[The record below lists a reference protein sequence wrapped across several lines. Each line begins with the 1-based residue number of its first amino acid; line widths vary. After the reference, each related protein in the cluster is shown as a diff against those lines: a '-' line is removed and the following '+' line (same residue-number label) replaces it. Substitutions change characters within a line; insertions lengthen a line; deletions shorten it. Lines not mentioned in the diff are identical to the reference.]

1 MLVSPYSALP
11 VGCMIKRLLS
21 YAERQ
26 YPVYRGI
33 ALDIFDHPETSNHE
47 VHACS
52 VLSGQLEKHGFRV
65 TVGVAGHP
73 TGFTAVYRAEKP
85 GPVLV
90 FLAEYD
96 ALPGLGHGYGHNLF
110 GATSALAA
118 AALRQGV
125 DETGGELR
133 VYGTPGEE
141 GGENGSA
148 KGSFVREG
156 YFRDVD
162 AALCVHPGS
171 DHHELTHEEI
181 ACAPIRIAFKG
192 KASHASSHPQ
202 DGINALDALVLV
214 FNAIGL
220 LRQQLPGDV
229 RIHGIVTRGG
239 DAPNI
244 IPDDTEGRF
253 YVRAA
258 TVKRMMEVYHQL
270 ERIVQGAA
278 LQTGC
283 TGLLE
288 PTQRNLVENIIPTP
302 SFDEVYRRNLVSLG
316 ETVDEREAQLL
327 GSSDVGNVS
336 QVVPTIQ
343 PMIRIS
349 ETPVAG
355 HSTEKK
361 AACRSETGLRSI
373 ALGAKALALTALDL
387 IEQPA
392 LLQSI
397 QADHAAAV
405 AAQR

>member
-1 MLVSPYSALP
+1 MVRREAILA
-11 VGCMIKRLLS
+11 
-21 YAERQ
+21 YADGQ
-26 YPVYRGI
+26 YPVYREI
-33 ALDIFDHPETSNHE
+33 ALDIFAHPETSNHE
-47 VHACS
+47 YHACE
-52 VLSGQLEKHGFRV
+52 VLTEQLRREGFDV
-65 TVGVAGHP
+65 AVDVAGHP
-73 TGFTAVYRAEKP
+73 TGFTATYRAEKP
-85 GPVLV
+85 GPVLA

-96 ALPGLGHGYGHNLF
+96 ALAGLGHGCGHNLF

-118 AALRQGV
+118 ASLKQV
-125 DETGGELR
+125 IDEIGGEIR

-156 YFRDVD
+156 FFRDVD
-162 AALCVHPGS
+162 TALCVHPGS
-171 DHHELTHEEI
+171 DHHELTHAEA

-192 KASHASSHPQ
+192 KASHAAANPQ

-220 LRQQLPGDV
+220 LRQQLPQDV
-229 RIHGIVTRGG
+229 RIHGIVTKGG

-244 IPDDTEGRF
+244 IPDDTEARF

-258 TVKRMMEVYHQL
+258 TVKRMMDVYHRL
-270 ERIVQGAA
+270 ERIVEGAA

-316 ETVDEREAQLL
+316 EPFEERKVFPL

-336 QVVPTIQ
+336 QVIPVIQ

-349 ETPVAG
+349 DVPVAG
-355 HSTEKK
+355 HSIEKK
-361 AACRSETGLRSI
+361 EACRSETGLRSI
-373 ALGAKALALTALDL
+373 AVGAKALALTALDL
-387 IEQPA
+387 IERPE
-392 LLQSI
+392 LLAAI
-397 QADHAAAV
+397 KAEHAAAV
-405 AAQR
+405 AAQQ

>member
-1 MLVSPYSALP
+1 MSLRERILA
-11 VGCMIKRLLS
+11 
-21 YAERQ
+21 YADRQ
-26 YPVYRGI
+26 YPLYRQL
-33 ALDIFDHPETSNHE
+33 ALDIHARPETSNHE
-47 VHACS
+47 VFACGL
-52 VLSGQLEKHGFRV
+52 LSDQLRAEGFAV
-65 TVGVAGHP
+65 TVDVAGHP
-73 TGFTAVYRAEKP
+73 TGFTGVYKSGKP

-96 ALPGLGHGYGHNLF
+96 ALPGLGHGCGHNLF
-110 GATSALAA
+110 GPTSVLAG
-118 AALRQGV
+118 AALKQV
-125 DETGGELR
+125 IDETGGEIR

-171 DHHELTHEEI
+171 DHHELTHPEI
-181 ACAPIRIAFKG
+181 ACAPIRIEFKG
-192 KASHASSHPQ
+192 KAAHASSAPHE
-202 DGINALDALVLV
+202 GVNALDALVLV

-220 LRQQLPGDV
+220 LRQQLPRDV

-244 IPDDTEGRF
+244 IPDYTEGRF

-258 TVKRMMEVYHQL
+258 TVPRMMEVL
-270 ERIVQGAA
+270 EKLKKIVEGAA

-288 PTQRNLVENIIPTP
+288 PTQRNLIHNVVPTP
-302 SFDEVYRRNLVSLG
+302 SFDEVYLKNLLSLG
-316 ETVDEREAQLL
+316 EKYENINVPL

-336 QVVPTIQ
+336 QVIPTIQ

-349 ETPVAG
+349 DTPVAG
-355 HSTEKK
+355 HTIEKRE
-361 AACRSETGLRSI
+361 ACKSETGLSSI
-373 ALGAKALALTALDL
+373 ALGAKVLALTALDL
-387 IEQPA
+387 IQSPA
-392 LLQSI
+392 LLQKI
-397 QADHAAAV
+397 KQDHAEAV
-405 AAQR
+405 ANQDSNL